1 MKHLQY
7 KHSGTFANRKCE
19 ELSHP
24 KKSENVRPHCWLVTL
39 LKIWPHCSASSRE
52 NATPSSDTSPL
63 ASYKEVRP
71 PPKGSRF
78 QISLFW
84 TSCFCFPTKML
95 HLNAPLFPLKC
106 SVSPQKCHWNGRC
119 WLSCS
124 GYFINFNEHKPTNK
138 KPKQQ
143 CVQVN
148 AFHRAAVLGWHS
160 SFVLNFDIK

>member
-24 KKSENVRPHCWLVTL
+24 KKSETVRPHCWLVTL
-39 LKIWPHCSASSRE
+39 LKIWPHCSPSSRE

-63 ASYKEVRP
+63 ASYREERP
-71 PPKGSRF
+71 PPKKSRF

-84 TSCFCFPTKML
+84 TACFCFPTKML

-106 SVSPQKCHWNGRC
+106 SVSPKNVTEMVDDDYHVEALI
-119 WLSCS
+119 LS
-124 GYFINFNEHKPTNK
+124 ILMNTNQLTK
-138 KPKQQ
+138 
-143 CVQVN
+143 N
-148 AFHRAAVLGWHS
+148 
-160 SFVLNFDIK
+160 LNSNVYKLMLFRERLF